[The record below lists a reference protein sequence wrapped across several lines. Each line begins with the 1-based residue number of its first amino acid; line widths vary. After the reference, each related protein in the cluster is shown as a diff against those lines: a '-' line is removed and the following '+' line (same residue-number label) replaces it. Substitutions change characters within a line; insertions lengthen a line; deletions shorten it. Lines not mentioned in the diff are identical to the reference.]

1 MLFPGRYWAG
11 LADGSITVAF
21 RRQKRP
27 TVKAGGNL
35 RSPGG
40 YLAIDAVDAI
50 TEDQI
55 TKKDARAA
63 GHDSPADV
71 IASLKPEGTLYRF
84 RFHLAGPDPRDTL
97 RGTVDADDLAT
108 VRKKLER
115 YDWAY
120 PVLRLIRDNPEV
132 VSTELA
138 PPVGMERAP
147 FKANVTKLKA
157 LGLTISYSPGYR
169 LSARGEAL
177 LANDAAGRE

>member
-1 MLFPGRYWAG
+1 MFPARYWPG

-50 TEDQI
+50 TEEQI

-63 GHDSPADV
+63 GHDSPEDV
-71 IASLKPEGTLYRF
+71 IKTLKPEGTLYRF
-84 RFHLAGPDPRDTL
+84 RFHLAGEDPRDTL
-97 RGTVDADDLAT
+97 RASAGADELAA

-115 YDWAY
+115 YDWAI
-120 PVLRLIRDNPEV
+120 PVLKLIRDNPEV

-138 PPVGMERAP
+138 PQVGMERAP

-169 LSARGEAL
+169 LSPRGEAL
-177 LANDAAGRE
+177 LRDDPAGLE